1 MSILNQ
7 KTVKKPVHVS
17 GVGLHTGS
25 IVEMKILPSDPNTG
39 IIFKRVDLKNNNIVI
54 PSVYN
59 VTNTNLCTTVS
70 NEFGVKVS
78 TIEHLM
84 GAMYGV
90 GVDNALIEINSEE
103 VPILDGSAKD
113 FVDLF
118 LESGF
123 EVSQTP
129 IKLIKIENK
138 VSIKQGPKYISIDK
152 TKVSLDIDFEI
163 KYSNSFIGTQRNRIN
178 VFEKKPRTQNTRNMF
193 ILF

>member
-1 MSILNQ
+1 
-7 KTVKKPVHVS
+7 
-17 GVGLHTGS
+17 
-25 IVEMKILPSDPNTG
+25 MKILPSDPNTG
-39 IIFKRVDLKNNNIVI
+39 IVFKRVDLKNNNIVI
-54 PSVYN
+54 PSICN

-129 IKLIKIENK
+129 IKIIKIENK

-178 VFEKKPRTQNTRNMF
+178 VYELSL
-193 ILF
+193 IHI